1 MELGRKL
8 KFHRTV
14 RSMTVRELARKASC
28 SNSLISQIEQNR
40 VSPSIRTTERI
51 CQALEVTLP
60 DFLRIEPQIDRPI
73 KISPR
78 KQECEVAMEWSRA
91 KMYRLLRSELT
102 STFTALLLR
111 LEKNGF
117 TPVRRAP
124 SSIKDFCVV
133 LQGTV
138 ICCVGTEE
146 YLLEPGETLLF
157 DAIFPHQWFNHGE
170 QVAEVLF
177 TSPVAFQLF
186 ETVEKDLRWREHFRK
201 TKRKMRRHGG
211 PSSSADPSR

>member
-14 RSMTVRELARKASC
+14 RSMTVRELAKKASC
-28 SNSLISQIEQNR
+28 SNSLISQIEQDR

-60 DFLRIEPQIDRPI
+60 DFLRIEPQIDLPI

-78 KQECEVAMEWSRA
+78 KQECEVVMEWPNA
-91 KMYRLLRSELT
+91 KLYRLLPAELT

-111 LEKNGF
+111 LEKKGF
-117 TPVRRAP
+117 TPVRRSP
-124 SSIKDFCVV
+124 SSVKDFCVV

-138 ICCVGTEE
+138 TCCAGTEE

-157 DAIFPHQWFNHGE
+157 DAMLPHQWFNHGE

-186 ETVEKDLRWREHFRK
+186 ERVEKDLRWREHFKK
-201 TKRKMRRHGG
+201 TKRTMRRRKQPTSNG
-211 PSSSADPSR
+211 D